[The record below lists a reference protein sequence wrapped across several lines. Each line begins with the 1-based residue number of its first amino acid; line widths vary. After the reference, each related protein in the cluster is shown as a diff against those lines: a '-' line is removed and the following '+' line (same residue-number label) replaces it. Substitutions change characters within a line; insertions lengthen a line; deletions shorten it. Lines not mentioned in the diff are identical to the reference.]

1 MAMATTAQQFTTP
14 ADEPVNQA
22 VIDNR
27 APSVAHLFRS
37 RVEASEHEVAYQF
50 VRDGMWGS
58 LTWGQVREQAYRLAA
73 GLIALG
79 VAPEDCVAV
88 ASATRYEWAA
98 ADLAVMCAGAA
109 TTTIYPTTISSDV
122 SYILSNSGSKVVFAE
137 DEAQVDKLRET
148 RDAIPGV
155 LRVVTFDGVPDGD
168 WVISLR
174 ELEQMGV
181 ELLTTNP
188 CVVDERIDALV
199 PERLATIIYT
209 SGTTGRPKGVRLT
222 HDAWTYEA
230 AAVDAIH
237 ILNKDDLQYLWLPL
251 AHVFG
256 KILLTLPL
264 QIGFPTAIDGRVDK
278 IVDNL
283 AVVRPTFMGA
293 APRIFEKA
301 HARITMMMAQEGGL
315 KEKLFQWAT
324 GVGARAAELRTQGSE
339 PTGLLAAQY
348 ALADR
353 LVLHKVRERF
363 GGRVRFFI
371 SGSAAL
377 NKDVAAW
384 FNSVGLLILEGYGLT
399 ETSAASFVNR
409 PSAYSLGSVGWPLPG
424 TEVRLAG
431 DGEVL
436 LRGPGVMEGYH
447 HNEEA
452 TAESVDVQGWLHTGD
467 IGEVD
472 ERGFLRITDRKKDLF
487 KTSGGKYVA
496 PSAIETMFKGMCPYA
511 SHMLVHG
518 ADRNFVSALI
528 TLDPEAIDGWA
539 AEQGLAGR
547 TYSEVVTSPQCRDM
561 VQRYVDELNL
571 GLNRWEQ
578 IKRFTILERDL
589 TVEEGELTPSMKMRR
604 KHVDEKY
611 RGQLDALYTS
621 GQTVSGG

>member
-1 MAMATTAQQFTTP
+1 MATTAQQFTTP

-122 SYILSNSGSKVVFAE
+122 SYILSNSGSRVVFAE

-188 CVVDERIDALV
+188 GVVDERIDALV

-324 GVGARAAELRTQGSE
+324 GVGARAAGLRAQGSE

-409 PSAYSLGSVGWPLPG
+409 PSAYALGSVGWPLPG
-424 TEVRLAG
+424 TEVKLAG
-431 DGEVL
+431 DSEIL

-452 TAESVDVQGWLHTGD
+452 TAETLDVQGWLHTGD
-467 IGEVD
+467 IGELD

-528 TLDPEAIDGWA
+528 TLDPEAIEGWA

-547 TYSEVVTSPQCRDM
+547 PYSEVVSSPQCRDM
-561 VQRYVDELNL
+561 VQRYIDELNL

>member
-1 MAMATTAQQFTTP
+1 MAPAAQQFTTP

-181 ELLTTNP
+181 ELLTTTP
-188 CVVDERIDALV
+188 GVVDERIDALV

-283 AVVRPTFMGA
+283 AVVKPTFMGA

-315 KEKLFQWAT
+315 KERLFQWAT
-324 GVGARAAELRTQGSE
+324 GVGARAAGLRAQGSE

-384 FNSVGLLILEGYGLT
+384 FDSVGLLILEGYGLT

-409 PSAYSLGSVGWPLPG
+409 PSAYALGSVGWPLPG
-424 TEVRLAG
+424 TEVKLAG
-431 DGEVL
+431 DGEIL

-452 TAESVDVQGWLHTGD
+452 TAETLDVQGWLHTGD

-528 TLDPEAIDGWA
+528 TLDPEAIEVWA

-547 TYSEVVTSPQCRDM
+547 PYSEVVSSPQCRDM
-561 VQRYVDELNL
+561 VQRYIDELNL

>member
-1 MAMATTAQQFTTP
+1 MAPAAQQFTTP

-37 RVEASEHEVAYQF
+37 RVEASEHEVAYQL
-50 VRDGMWGS
+50 VRDGLWGS

-188 CVVDERIDALV
+188 GVVDERIDALV

-283 AVVRPTFMGA
+283 AVVKPTFMGA

-324 GVGARAAELRTQGSE
+324 GVGARAAELRAQGSE

-377 NKDVAAW
+377 NTDVAAW
-384 FNSVGLLILEGYGLT
+384 FNARRAAHPRGLRPHRDQRRLLRQPAQRLCARQRGPAPARHRGQARRAT
-399 ETSAASFVNR
+399 ARSCSAAPASWRATTTTRRPPRRPSTSRGGCTPATSASSTSAASCASPTARRTCSRPRAASTSRPR
-409 PSAYSLGSVGWPLPG
+409 PSRRCSRACAPTP
-424 TEVRLAG
+424 
-431 DGEVL
+431 
-436 LRGPGVMEGYH
+436 
-447 HNEEA
+447 A
-452 TAESVDVQGWLHTGD
+452 TCSSTAPTA
-467 IGEVD
+467 
-472 ERGFLRITDRKKDLF
+472 
-487 KTSGGKYVA
+487 TS
-496 PSAIETMFKGMCPYA
+496 
-511 SHMLVHG
+511 
-518 ADRNFVSALI
+518 
-528 TLDPEAIDGWA
+528 
-539 AEQGLAGR
+539 
-547 TYSEVVTSPQCRDM
+547 SPR
-561 VQRYVDELNL
+561 
-571 GLNRWEQ
+571 
-578 IKRFTILERDL
+578 
-589 TVEEGELTPSMKMRR
+589 
-604 KHVDEKY
+604 
-611 RGQLDALYTS
+611 
-621 GQTVSGG
+621 

>member
-1 MAMATTAQQFTTP
+1 MAPTAQQFTTP

-50 VRDGMWGS
+50 VRDGLWGS

-137 DEAQVDKLRET
+137 DEAQVAKLRET

-181 ELLTTNP
+181 ELLSTNP
-188 CVVDERIDALV
+188 GVVDERIDALV

-283 AVVRPTFMGA
+283 AVVKP
-293 APRIFEKA
+293 
-301 HARITMMMAQEGGL
+301 
-315 KEKLFQWAT
+315 
-324 GVGARAAELRTQGSE
+324 
-339 PTGLLAAQY
+339 
-348 ALADR
+348 
-353 LVLHKVRERF
+353 
-363 GGRVRFFI
+363 
-371 SGSAAL
+371 
-377 NKDVAAW
+377 
-384 FNSVGLLILEGYGLT
+384 
-399 ETSAASFVNR
+399 
-409 PSAYSLGSVGWPLPG
+409 
-424 TEVRLAG
+424 
-431 DGEVL
+431 
-436 LRGPGVMEGYH
+436 
-447 HNEEA
+447 
-452 TAESVDVQGWLHTGD
+452 
-467 IGEVD
+467 
-472 ERGFLRITDRKKDLF
+472 
-487 KTSGGKYVA
+487 
-496 PSAIETMFKGMCPYA
+496 
-511 SHMLVHG
+511 
-518 ADRNFVSALI
+518 
-528 TLDPEAIDGWA
+528 
-539 AEQGLAGR
+539 
-547 TYSEVVTSPQCRDM
+547 
-561 VQRYVDELNL
+561 
-571 GLNRWEQ
+571 
-578 IKRFTILERDL
+578 
-589 TVEEGELTPSMKMRR
+589 
-604 KHVDEKY
+604 
-611 RGQLDALYTS
+611 
-621 GQTVSGG
+621 

>member
-1 MAMATTAQQFTTP
+1 MAPAAQQFTTP

-188 CVVDERIDALV
+188 GVVDERIDALV

-283 AVVRPTFMGA
+283 AVVKPTFMGA

-324 GVGARAAELRTQGSE
+324 GVGARAAGLRAQGSE

-353 LVLHKVRERF
+353 LVLHKVRERC

-399 ETSAASFVNR
+399 ETGAASFVNR
-409 PSAYSLGSVGWPLPG
+409 PSAYALGSVGWPLPG
-424 TEVRLAG
+424 TEVKLAG
-431 DGEVL
+431 DGEIL

-452 TAESVDVQGWLHTGD
+452 TAETLDVQGWLHTGD
-467 IGEVD
+467 IGELD

-528 TLDPEAIDGWA
+528 TLDPEAIEGWA

-547 TYSEVVTSPQCRDM
+547 PYSEVVSSPQCRDM
-561 VQRYVDELNL
+561 VQRYIDELNL

>member
-188 CVVDERIDALV
+188 GVVDERIDALV

-324 GVGARAAELRTQGSE
+324 GVGARAAELRAQGSE

-452 TAESVDVQGWLHTGD
+452 TAESLDVQGWLHTGD

>member
-1 MAMATTAQQFTTP
+1 MAPAAQQFTTP

-79 VAPEDCVAV
+79 VAPEDCVAL

-122 SYILSNSGSKVVFAE
+122 SYILSNSGSTVVFAE

-188 CVVDERIDALV
+188 GVVDERIDALV

-237 ILNKDDLQYLWLPL
+237 ILDKDDLQYLWLPL

-283 AVVRPTFMGA
+283 AVVKPTFMGA

-324 GVGARAAELRTQGSE
+324 GVGARAAELRAQGSE

-424 TEVRLAG
+424 TEVKLAG

-452 TAESVDVQGWLHTGD
+452 TAESLDVQGWLHTGD
-467 IGEVD
+467 IGELD

-496 PSAIETMFKGMCPYA
+496 PSAIETMFKGLCPYA

-528 TLDPEAIDGWA
+528 TLDPEAIEGWA

-547 TYSEVVTSPQCRDM
+547 PYSEVVSSPQCRDM
-561 VQRYVDELNL
+561 VQRYIDELNL

-589 TVEEGELTPSMKMRR
+589 TVEEGELTPSMKLRR

>member
-1 MAMATTAQQFTTP
+1 MAPAAQQFTTP

-188 CVVDERIDALV
+188 GVVDERIDALV

-283 AVVRPTFMGA
+283 AVVKPTFMGA

-324 GVGARAAELRTQGSE
+324 GVGARAAGLRAQGSE

-384 FNSVGLLILEGYGLT
+384 FDSVGLLILEGYGLT

-452 TAESVDVQGWLHTGD
+452 TAETLDVQGWLHTGD
-467 IGEVD
+467 IGELD

-528 TLDPEAIDGWA
+528 TLDPEAIEVWA

-547 TYSEVVTSPQCRDM
+547 PYSEVVSSPQCRDM
-561 VQRYVDELNL
+561 VQRYIDELNL

>member
-1 MAMATTAQQFTTP
+1 MAPTAQQFTTP

-50 VRDGMWGS
+50 VRDGLWGS

-137 DEAQVDKLRET
+137 DEAQVAKLRET

-188 CVVDERIDALV
+188 GVVDERIDALV

-283 AVVRPTFMGA
+283 AVVKPTFMGA

-324 GVGARAAELRTQGSE
+324 GVGARAAELRAQGSE

-348 ALADR
+348 ALADK

-409 PSAYSLGSVGWPLPG
+409 PSAYALGSVGWPLPG
-424 TEVRLAG
+424 TEVKLAG

-452 TAESVDVQGWLHTGD
+452 TAESLDVQGWLHTGD
-467 IGEVD
+467 IGEMD

-487 KTSGGKYVA
+487 KTSSGKYVA

-518 ADRNFVSALI
+518 ADRNFVSALV
-528 TLDPEAIDGWA
+528 TLDPEAMEGWA

-547 TYSEVVTSPQCRDM
+547 TYSEVVSSPQCHDM
-561 VQRYVDELNL
+561 VQRYIDELNL

>member
-188 CVVDERIDALV
+188 GVVDERIDALV

>member
-1 MAMATTAQQFTTP
+1 MAPAAQQFTTP

-122 SYILSNSGSKVVFAE
+122 SYILSNSGSRVVFAE

-188 CVVDERIDALV
+188 GVVDERIDALV

-283 AVVRPTFMGA
+283 AVVKPTFMGA

-324 GVGARAAELRTQGSE
+324 GVGARAAGLRAQGSE

-384 FNSVGLLILEGYGLT
+384 FDSVGLLILEGYGLT

-409 PSAYSLGSVGWPLPG
+409 PSAYALGSVGWPLPG
-424 TEVRLAG
+424 TEVKLAG
-431 DGEVL
+431 DSEIL

-452 TAESVDVQGWLHTGD
+452 TAETLDVQGWLHTGD
-467 IGEVD
+467 IGELD

-528 TLDPEAIDGWA
+528 TLDPEAIEGWA

-547 TYSEVVTSPQCRDM
+547 PYSEVVSSPQCRDM
-561 VQRYVDELNL
+561 VQRYIDELNL

>member
-1 MAMATTAQQFTTP
+1 MAPAAQQFTTP

-188 CVVDERIDALV
+188 GVVDERIDALV

-283 AVVRPTFMGA
+283 AVVKPTFMGA

-324 GVGARAAELRTQGSE
+324 SVGARAAELRTQGSE
-339 PTGLLAAQY
+339 PHGAARGAVRPGGQAGAAQG
-348 ALADR
+348 ARTLRRPRA
-353 LVLHKVRERF
+353 VLHL
-363 GGRVRFFI
+363 RVRRPQQGRR
-371 SGSAAL
+371 SLVQQRRAAHPR
-377 NKDVAAW
+377 
-384 FNSVGLLILEGYGLT
+384 GL
-399 ETSAASFVNR
+399 R
-409 PSAYSLGSVGWPLPG
+409 PH
-424 TEVRLAG
+424 R
-431 DGEVL
+431 DQCRL
-436 LRGPGVMEGYH
+436 LRQPP
-447 HNEEA
+447 
-452 TAESVDVQGWLHTGD
+452 QRL
-467 IGEVD
+467 
-472 ERGFLRITDRKKDLF
+472 
-487 KTSGGKYVA
+487 
-496 PSAIETMFKGMCPYA
+496 CP
-511 SHMLVHG
+511 
-518 ADRNFVSALI
+518 R
-528 TLDPEAIDGWA
+528 
-539 AEQGLAGR
+539 QRGLAPAR
-547 TYSEVVTSPQCRDM
+547 
-561 VQRYVDELNL
+561 
-571 GLNRWEQ
+571 
-578 IKRFTILERDL
+578 
-589 TVEEGELTPSMKMRR
+589 
-604 KHVDEKY
+604 H
-611 RGQLDALYTS
+611 RGQARR
-621 GQTVSGG
+621 